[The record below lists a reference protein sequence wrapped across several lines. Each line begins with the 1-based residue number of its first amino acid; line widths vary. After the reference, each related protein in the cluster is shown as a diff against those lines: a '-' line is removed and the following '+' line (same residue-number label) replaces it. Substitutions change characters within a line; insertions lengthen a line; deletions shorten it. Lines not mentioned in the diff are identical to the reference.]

1 MTASGDFIPVED
13 QGLDQGPPNPTAFG
27 IELTPKVQ
35 GILIALLGLLGA
47 YLLYNYLV
55 RPVQAQKA
63 ELETQVTQ
71 KQAQVQQQQAQLQ
84 QVAQLEA
91 DLATALDQR
100 VGVYELLGD
109 QRSLDTL
116 LLDINQQI
124 ENSNAAIENVLQ
136 ADFAN
141 TSEAQLTAL
150 GLNRQQI
157 TQVRNLYANDPVVQ
171 RLLYTSELFGFNP
184 AQPAVV
190 NDGAFGTELDGKLQR
205 YSVDVN
211 MQALYPQTLSILRN
225 IERLEPLV
233 IIRDFRQQ
241 PAEPP
246 AGASEEDLQGISR
259 LLQSQF
265 TLDVL
270 VPTADP
276 TVPPPPPAPPEEVTP
291 EGGEAP
297 PAEAPPQ

>member
-1 MTASGDFIPVED
+1 MTASGDFIPAD
-13 QGLDQGPPNPTAFG
+13 DNQLDQGPPNPTAFG

-55 RPVQAQKA
+55 RPVQQQKQD
-63 ELETQVTQ
+63 LEAQVTQ
-71 KQAQVQQQQAQLQ
+71 KQAQVLQQEAQLQ
-84 QVAQLEA
+84 EVAQLEA
-91 DLATALDQR
+91 ELATALDQR

-124 ENSNAAIENVLQ
+124 ENSNAAIENVLA

-157 TQVRNLYANDPVVQ
+157 AQVRNLYANDPVIQ

-184 AQPAVV
+184 AQPVV
-190 NDGAFGTELDGKLQR
+190 VSDGSLGPELDGRLQR
-205 YSVDVN
+205 YSVEVN

-241 PAEPP
+241 LADPP
-246 AGASEEDLQGISR
+246 AGATEEDLRGISR

-270 VPTADP
+270 VPTGDP
-276 TVPPPPPAPPEEVTP
+276 TVPPPPPAPPEAETP
-291 EGGEAP
+291 EGEAP
-297 PAEAPPQ
+297 PAEAPAQ